1 MSISCNEGQVGIYLQ
16 NWFEILVKR
25 FKILYNYNF
34 NIDLNSIL
42 RLIPNFESDFST
54 I

>member
-34 NIDLNSIL
+34 NIDLILL